1 VTAASPRWAYLDHA
15 ATTPMRPEALEAM
28 WPLLAE
34 GYGNPSGAHAVAR
47 AAKAALEEARER
59 LAAVVGREPG
69 ELVLTGGGT
78 EADNLA
84 IRGVVEARGG
94 VPVCTAIEH
103 HAVLHPTEAL
113 GGRVVPVD
121 GRGRVDLDALPGV
134 LDADV
139 TVVSVGLVNNEVGVI
154 QDLHAV
160 AEVIAER
167 APGALLHTDAAQ
179 ALCWVDVAA
188 LASCA
193 DLVTL
198 AAHKCGGPKGVGALV
213 IRDGVELR
221 PLLLGGG
228 QEQDR
233 RSGTQ
238 NVAGAAGFAAAAAA
252 AAEHRAELVER
263 AGAWRDR
270 LVQGVVDAVPGTLDT
285 AGAARNDGCVAAGW
299 AHLCLPGVSSEAL
312 LFALEH
318 GHGVLASAASSCASG
333 AQEASHVLA
342 AMGVPAERARGAVR
356 LTLGWS
362 TTADDVERAVAGIPP
377 TVERLA
383 AHARGGTPV

>member
-1 VTAASPRWAYLDHA
+1 VTAARRWTYLDHA
-15 ATTPMRPEALEAM
+15 ATTPMRPEALEVM

-47 AAKAALEEARER
+47 AAKAVLEEARER
-59 LAAVVGREPG
+59 LAAVVGRQPG

-121 GRGRVDLDALPGV
+121 GRGRVDLDALAGV

-139 TVVSVGLVNNEVGVI
+139 SIVSVGLVNNEVGVI
-154 QDLHAV
+154 QDLDAV
-160 AEVIAER
+160 AEVVAER
-167 APGALLHTDAAQ
+167 APRALLHTDAAQ

-188 LASCA
+188 LASRA

-213 IRDGVELR
+213 VRDGVELR

-228 QEQDR
+228 QERDR

-238 NVAGAAGFAAAAAA
+238 DVAGAAGFAAAAAA
-252 AAEHRAELVER
+252 SAERRGELVER
-263 AGAWRDR
+263 AGTWRDR
-270 LVQGVVDAVPGTLDT
+270 MVREVVAAVPGTLDT
-285 AGAARNDGCVAAGW
+285 AGAGGGDGGVAAGW

-318 GHGVLASAASSCASG
+318 EHGVLASAASSCASG
-333 AQEASHVLA
+333 AQQASHVLA
-342 AMGVPAERARGAVR
+342 AMGVPEACARGAVR
-356 LTLGWS
+356 FTLGWS
-362 TTADDVERAVAGIPP
+362 TTAAEVERAAAAIPP

-383 AHARGGTPV
+383 AHARGGSPV

>member
-1 VTAASPRWAYLDHA
+1 VSAPSSRWAYLDHA

-28 WPLLAE
+28 WPMLAE

-69 ELVLTGGGT
+69 ELVLCGGGT

-84 IRGVVEARGG
+84 IRGVVEAHGG

-103 HAVLHPTEAL
+103 HAVLHPVEAL

-121 GRGRVDLDALPGV
+121 KWGRVDLDVLAAA

-139 TVVSVGLVNNEVGVI
+139 SVVSVGLVNNEVGVI

-160 AEVIAER
+160 AEVVAER
-167 APGALLHTDAAQ
+167 APRALLHTDAAQ
-179 ALCWVDVAA
+179 ALCWLDVAE
-188 LASCA
+188 LAAPA

-198 AAHKCGGPKGVGALV
+198 AAHKCGGPKGTGALV
-213 IRDGVELR
+213 VRDGVTLT

-228 QEQDR
+228 QERDR

-238 NVAGAAGFAAAAAA
+238 DVAGAAGFAAAAVA
-252 AAEHRAELVER
+252 AAEGRAELVAR
-263 AGAWRDR
+263 AGGWRDR
-270 LVQGVVDAVPGTLDT
+270 LVRAVVEAVPGTLDT
-285 AGAARNDGCVAAGW
+285 AGAAGDGHVAAGW

-318 GHGVLASAASSCASG
+318 HHGVLASAASSCASG

-342 AMGVPAERARGAVR
+342 AMGVPEDRARGAVR

-362 TTADDVERAVAGIPP
+362 TTADDVERAAAAVPAA
-377 TVERLA
+377 VERLA